1 MAFCTNCGTLLQ
13 EGSNVCGKC
22 GTAVDGANI
31 QKRCGF
37 CGNIVED
44 GLNFCSYCGSD
55 LSQMPKAEAVKDVEA
70 PTQNQAENHT
80 LVQNDPSFAGRSE
93 PLTPGASLYKRSNV
107 SIMNGIAAT
116 AGTLEITE
124 KMISFKP
131 WKIQIF
137 SKPVSIPMSEVAGAP
152 ASKVY
157 GAVSGGVQVKL
168 KNGNSYNFAFGAVYT
183 AEADK
188 VIGIINNAVH

>member
-1 MAFCTNCGTLLQ
+1 M
-13 EGSNVCGKC
+13 
-22 GTAVDGANI
+22 
-31 QKRCGF
+31 
-37 CGNIVED
+37 ED

-55 LSQMPKAEAVKDVEA
+55 LSQMPKAESVKEAEA
-70 PTQNQAENHT
+70 PVQEQAANQAPI
-80 LVQNDPSFAGRSE
+80 QNSSSSASKSE

-107 SIMNGIAAT
+107 SMVNGIAAT

-124 KMISFKP
+124 NMISFKP
-131 WKIQIF
+131 WKIQIL
-137 SKPVSIPMSEVAGAP
+137 SKPVSIPMSEVAGAS

-157 GAVSGGVQVKL
+157 AAVSGGVQVKL

-188 VIGIINNAVH
+188 VIGIINNAVR